1 MISREKFPKEV
12 VDSVSKGFKGE
23 LELLHYEYAGKT
35 SQILETLRAISPAPG
50 TKAAQWL
57 EELTGDKDVILSG
70 IDECA
75 EKMVEL
81 DEKVK
86 AGLLSLMD
94 ADVCRDVAAIEQ
106 DVLTRLT
113 DLQKRNS
120 ASLQRIFSLSLPA
133 RVKELEKA
141 QGDAL
146 KNAIGIEAEL
156 AHFMSNELQDLAI
169 SLKEH
174 NKLITHP
181 LDENHP
187 E

>member
-1 MISREKFPKEV
+1 MISRDKFPKEV
-12 VDSVSKGFKGE
+12 ADSVSKGFKGE
-23 LELLHYEYAGKT
+23 LELLHYEYADKT
-35 SQILETLRAISPAPG
+35 SQILETLRAMTPAPG

-57 EELTGDKDVILSG
+57 EELSEDRAVILSG
-70 IDECA
+70 IDACA

-81 DEKVK
+81 DAKVK
-86 AGLLSLMD
+86 AGLLSLLDME
-94 ADVCRDVAAIEQ
+94 VCRDVAAVEQ
-106 DVLTRLT
+106 DVLDRLT
-113 DLQKRNS
+113 ALQKRNA
-120 ASLQRIFSLSLPA
+120 ASLQRLFTLALPA
-133 RVKELEKA
+133 HVKELEKA

-146 KNAIGIEAEL
+146 KSALNIEAEL
-156 AHFMSNELQDLAI
+156 AHYMSNELQDLAI